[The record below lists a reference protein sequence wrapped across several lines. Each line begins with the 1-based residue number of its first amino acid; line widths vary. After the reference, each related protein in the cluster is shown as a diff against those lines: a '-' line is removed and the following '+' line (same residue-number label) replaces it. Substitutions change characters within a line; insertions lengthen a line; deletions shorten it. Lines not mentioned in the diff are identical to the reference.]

1 MDNEQ
6 YLDLMASVALQG
18 LLAGPETSGLG
29 WDNIAECAYYM
40 ADKMW
45 EEREKRRAALEK
57 KDD

>member
-57 KDD
+57 K